1 MEILKIGIIFS
12 CSFLVF
18 FSKFQIPS
26 WNSKYVL
33 CILAMSISD
42 KIRLWS
48 INAWHTPDKED
59 KVRRL
64 RMRYVWLKE
73 WVIQCNFTAQ
83 NLNPFPI
90 SAVVVGSQTFSYWRL
105 RRRMNGLLNL
115 GTNFTSLNLSG
126 RHLSSTLSDHP
137 GLGYLAY
144 SLHTGQIKTTI
155 YYFIALRFVSQY
167 PFSANNQYFSPR
179 RKCYLLHV
187 IKWNE

>member
-1 MEILKIGIIFS
+1 
-12 CSFLVF
+12 
-18 FSKFQIPS
+18 
-26 WNSKYVL
+26 
-33 CILAMSISD
+33 MSISD

-48 INAWHTPDKED
+48 INAWHSPDKED

-83 NLNPFPI
+83 NLIPFPI

-105 RRRMNGLLNL
+105 KRRMNGLLNL

-137 GLGYLAY
+137 RTGIPCILPAY
-144 SLHTGQIKTTI
+144 RPDQNNHL
-155 YYFIALRFVSQY
+155 LRY
-167 PFSANNQYFSPR
+167 RSAFCVTVPIF
-179 RKCYLLHV
+179 C
-187 IKWNE
+187 E